1 MPPTVRPSHVRDAR
15 TISGLIGLYVAD
27 GTLLPRTPEFV
38 AERIIDFLV
47 SEVDGRVVG
56 CVHLDEYSPSLVE
69 VRSLAVDPDHQGRGI
84 GTALV
89 NAAEEL
95 ARVREYATVF
105 AVSSNDEFFRA
116 RGYDLRHIPELDR
129 ERSEVSRYKGV
140 YAKDLA
146 PAPASQ
152 SL

>member
-1 MPPTVRPSHVRDAR
+1 
-15 TISGLIGLYVAD
+15 
-27 GTLLPRTPEFV
+27 
-38 AERIIDFLV
+38 V
-47 SEVDGRVVG
+47 S
-56 CVHLDEYSPSLVE
+56 
-69 VRSLAVDPDHQGRGI
+69 
-84 GTALV
+84 
-89 NAAEEL
+89 AAEAL

-105 AVSSNDEFFRA
+105 AVSSNDDFFRA